1 MKIVITHCL
10 SDSNKGVLAVLM
22 ATVRKIR
29 AAQPEARI
37 TLQSMY
43 AEAHENFAYHC
54 RFMRAEGVEV
64 EEGLLPTP
72 YVSDSAI
79 GLKDDVK
86 AVCRLVFGLLA
97 AYLLP
102 VLPVWLRP
110 IFGRQAAAFET
121 LKSADLILMKGGHD
135 ICNDRGGLRGK
146 LYVWR
151 IVKNLSLCAAT
162 GVPVVLLGQS
172 VDDMRSDYE
181 RRWVAK
187 TLKRCSKV
195 LVRDDISQTLLKSM
209 GVVDNVVLAPD
220 MAFLTELEEPRTDVL
235 KGIDLKGIDGKLMGV
250 TVVNWHN
257 TDIDGRSGDEI
268 MEHYVATF
276 ATTLANVHEEH
287 GIAPVFMPQ
296 DTSVFHDAGD
306 MDVIREVVD
315 KLAQRNVPS
324 YIIDDDLS
332 PAALAWVYGRCELVL
347 GTRFHSC
354 VFAAAAG
361 TPVIAVEY
369 QGTKSRGLM
378 RSLGMEEYV
387 HGIDTIEEEA
397 LTRSARDV
405 IRRRTELSRALS
417 ATVTAMR
424 DSLDVTVSDVL
435 EEFGVAEIRYQETVE
450 DRYGARR
457 PAAFASSASHVV
469 S

>member
-22 ATVRKIR
+22 ATIRRIR
-29 AAQPEARI
+29 AARPDARI

-43 AEAHENFAYHC
+43 SEAHENFAHHC
-54 RFMRAEGVEV
+54 RFMRAENVGV

-72 YVSDSAI
+72 YVSDSAA

-86 AVCRLVFGLLA
+86 AAWRLVYNLSV

-102 VLPVWLRP
+102 VLPAWLRP

-162 GVPVVLLGQS
+162 GVPVALLGQS
-172 VDDMRSDYE
+172 LDDMRSDYE

-187 TLKRCSKV
+187 TLKRCCKV
-195 LVRDDISQTLLKSM
+195 VVRDVISQTLLKSM
-209 GVVDNVVLAPD
+209 GVAGNVVLAPD
-220 MAFLTELEEPRTDVL
+220 MAFLTELEEPEGDVL
-235 KGIDLKGIDGKLMGV
+235 KGVDGKLMGV
-250 TVVNWHN
+250 TAVNWRN

-268 MEHYVATF
+268 MEHYVATLA
-276 ATTLANVHEEH
+276 ATLTTIHEEY
-287 GIAPVFMPQ
+287 GITPVFMPQ
-296 DTSVFHDAGD
+296 DTSVFHNVCD
-306 MDVIREVVD
+306 MDVAREVAAR
-315 KLAQRNVPS
+315 LARRNTPS
-324 YIIDDDLS
+324 HIVDDDLS
-332 PAALAWVYGRCELVL
+332 PAALAWVYGRCELVI
-347 GTRFHSC
+347 GARFHSC

-361 TPVIAVEY
+361 TPMIAVEY
-369 QGTKSRGLM
+369 QGAKSRGLM
-378 RSLGMEEYV
+378 RSLGMEAYV

-405 IRRRTELSRALS
+405 IRRRDELSHALS
-417 ATVTAMR
+417 AKVSAVR
-424 DSLDVTVSDVL
+424 DSLDVAVSDVL
-435 EEFGVAEIRYQETVE
+435 EEFGVTKSRYEETVE
-450 DRYGARR
+450 DRYGPVAGPHS
-457 PAAFASSASHVV
+457 PATLRA
-469 S
+469 